1 MANKRKATGAQV
13 AHDVSKKKRVEDA
26 DAQPAASTRQEAA
39 QMDTS
44 VDHSIYL
51 SKESGLARADIAANG
66 AAVSAGTSNARNDF
80 NSTSI
85 PGTSAVALSSG
96 ARASGASEYSAIVGG
111 RKTSL
116 RAERAMVEVQSAQER
131 SLLAAV

>member
-1 MANKRKATGAQV
+1 V
-13 AHDVSKKKRVEDA
+13 AHDASKKKRVEDV

-39 QMDTS
+39 QMDMS
-44 VDHSIYL
+44 VDHSICF
-51 SKESGLARADIAANG
+51 SKESGLARADVAANG

-80 NSTSI
+80 ISTLI
-85 PGTSAVALSSG
+85 PSTSAVALSSG

-111 RKTSL
+111 RKNSS